1 MIHIIM
7 HDLQELNH
15 RMRVGI
21 KILWVVLLLVVF
33 CISFSFISL
42 VVMRKAISNIVMETL
57 QSLPDTF
64 DTSTIV
70 AE

>member
-1 MIHIIM
+1 M

-15 RMRVGI
+15 RMKLGI
-21 KILWVVLLLVVF
+21 KILWAVLLLVVF

>member
-21 KILWVVLLLVVF
+21 KILWAVLMLVVF

>member
-1 MIHIIM
+1 M

-21 KILWVVLLLVVF
+21 KILWAVLMLVVF